1 MPISEA
7 AEFFEPIQAIH
18 RYLQTLVDVG
28 LGYVRLGQSATTLS
42 GGEAQRVKL
51 ATELQRRSQRPLDL
65 RARRADDRPAL
76 RRRPPPARGARAASS
91 TRATRSSSSSTT
103 STSSRAPTGSST
115 SDPRA
120 ARAAGRSS
128 RPAPPSRS
136 PRVEG
141 SHTGAFLAEVLG
153 GAAGGP
159 QGRLSEHGRAR
170 APTVAYKPKPG
181 EIPTNPGVY
190 RFRDADG
197 RVLYVGKAKNLRA
210 RLSNYFAPLHTL
222 HERTRRMVTT
232 AASVEW
238 TVVDSDVDS
247 LQLEYMWIKEFD
259 PPFNVRYR
267 DDKSYPF
274 MAITLADEAPRV
286 IVTRN
291 RRIPG
296 AKYFGPYPKVWAV
309 HDTIDLMIKVFPIRT
324 CSDSSYKKAM
334 ASGRPC
340 FPGQIGRCGGP
351 CSMKVS
357 IEEHRAIVD
366 DFIAFMAGS
375 DQRFAKE
382 LNARM
387 REASAAMDYEAAAT
401 YRDRLQAIDAVLS
414 KSALVLAPDTD
425 ADLFGIAE
433 DELAAAVQHFVIR
446 GGRVR
451 GVRATTIEKELDI
464 SGGDLVDQV
473 LQRTYGNAV
482 GADIPKQVLVPAM
495 PDDAADLEE
504 WLRERRG
511 KSVTIQIAQRGRKAD
526 LMRTATLNA
535 QQALMLHKTRRT
547 SDYLA
552 RTQALT
558 DLQEALGSRRGA
570 AAHRVL
576 RRLAPRRHE
585 RRRLDG
591 RLRGRTSAQGPV
603 PLVRR
608 PRDDRR
614 HRLDLPGAPAAA
626 GLPRPTGGGRARAGR
641 ARRPTARSSPSAAAP
656 RFAYRPQ
663 LLVVDGGKP
672 QVEAAARAL
681 RDAGHE
687 EIALCGIAK
696 RLEEV
701 WLPGEEYPVILPRT
715 SEALYLLQRL
725 RDEAHRFA
733 ITHQRKRRRRD
744 IQSVLAEV
752 PGLGDARIKAL
763 LRHFGSVAG
772 AASTR
777 RPTRSPSC
785 PASARSSPR
794 RSTRTSPVG
803 RLVPTTGVVMTR
815 SSTPRAG
822 RGADRHRHV
831 GRRTL
836 DGRQRARGPRLV
848 RRRQP
853 SAADAQAAARPHRA
867 RGRRRCRG
875 WPSSST
881 CAGATCSPTCPR
893 RCGRCGERRQI
904 RLMFLDASDEVLV
917 RRFEAVRRP
926 HPLQGDGT
934 ILDGIRLERERLA
947 AVRESADVIIDTST
961 YNIHQLATQVTE
973 LFTAERRGAP
983 HAHAAELRIQV
994 RAAARRR
1001 HGRRH
1006 ALPPEPVLERG
1017 ASSAHRRET
1026 PRCGNSCSPSR
1037 APLSSWTRTRPRCA
1051 RCWRATSARTSATR
1065 SSRSAAPVASTARSS
1080 WRVSSPSA
1088 SRLCRASPSASSTA
1102 ISGASDAGGEGLP
1115 PRVGWTVVPEPR

>member
-1 MPISEA
+1 MP
-7 AEFFEPIQAIH
+7 
-18 RYLQTLVDVG
+18 
-28 LGYVRLGQSATTLS
+28 
-42 GGEAQRVKL
+42 
-51 ATELQRRSQRPLDL
+51 RS
-65 RARRADDRPAL
+65 
-76 RRRPPPARGARAASS
+76 
-91 TRATRSSSSSTT
+91 
-103 STSSRAPTGSST
+103 
-115 SDPRA
+115 
-120 ARAAGRSS
+120 
-128 RPAPPSRS
+128 
-136 PRVEG
+136 
-141 SHTGAFLAEVLG
+141 
-153 GAAGGP
+153 
-159 QGRLSEHGRAR
+159 
-170 APTVAYKPKPG
+170 APTVSYKPKPG

-210 RLSNYFAPLHTL
+210 RLSNYFAPLRTL

-238 TVVDSDVDS
+238 TVVASDVDS

-291 RRIPG
+291 RRIKG

-366 DFIAFMAGS
+366 DFVAFMSGG
-375 DQRFAKE
+375 DQRFTRE
-382 LNARM
+382 LTARM
-387 REASAAMDYEAAAT
+387 REASAAMDYEAAAV
-401 YRDRLQAIDAVLS
+401 YRDRLQAIDAVLN
-414 KSALVLAPDTD
+414 KSALVLAADTD

-473 LQRTYGNAV
+473 LQRTYGNAE
-482 GADIPKQVLVPAM
+482 GADIPRQVLVPAM

-504 WLRERRG
+504 WLRGRRG
-511 KSVTIQIAQRGRKAD
+511 KSVTIQIAQRGRKAE
-526 LMRTATLNA
+526 LMRTASLNA

-558 DLQEALGSRRGA
+558 DLQEALGLAEAPLRIECFDVSHLGGTNVVASMVVFEDGLARKDQYRSFKVEETTDDTDSLYQ
-570 AAHRVL
+570 VL
-576 RRLAPRRHE
+576 RRRLAYLDRPEEAEAALDPDVTADGEVVTE
-585 RRRLDG
+585 RRR
-591 RLRGRTSAQGPV
+591 
-603 PLVRR
+603 
-608 PRDDRR
+608 
-614 HRLDLPGAPAAA
+614 
-626 GLPRPTGGGRARAGR
+626 
-641 ARRPTARSSPSAAAP
+641 P

-701 WLPGEEYPVILPRT
+701 WLPGEDFPVILPRT
-715 SEALYLLQRL
+715 SESLYLLQRL

-763 LRHFGSVAG
+763 LRHFGSVA
-772 AASTR
+772 ALRTAS
-777 RPTRSPSC
+777 PEQIAELPG
-785 PASARSSPR
+785 
-794 RSTRTSPVG
+794 VG
-803 RLVPTTGVVMTR
+803 PKL
-815 SSTPRAG
+815 
-822 RGADRHRHV
+822 
-831 GRRTL
+831 
-836 DGRQRARGPRLV
+836 
-848 RRRQP
+848 
-853 SAADAQAAARPHRA
+853 AAA
-867 RGRRRCRG
+867 
-875 WPSSST
+875 
-881 CAGATCSPTCPR
+881 
-893 RCGRCGERRQI
+893 I
-904 RLMFLDASDEVLV
+904 
-917 RRFEAVRRP
+917 
-926 HPLQGDGT
+926 
-934 ILDGIRLERERLA
+934 
-947 AVRESADVIIDTST
+947 
-961 YNIHQLATQVTE
+961 
-973 LFTAERRGAP
+973 
-983 HAHAAELRIQV
+983 HAH
-994 RAAARRR
+994 
-1001 HGRRH
+1001 
-1006 ALPPEPVLERG
+1006 
-1017 ASSAHRRET
+1017 
-1026 PRCGNSCSPSR
+1026 
-1037 APLSSWTRTRPRCA
+1037 LS
-1051 RCWRATSARTSATR
+1051 
-1065 SSRSAAPVASTARSS
+1065 
-1080 WRVSSPSA
+1080 
-1088 SRLCRASPSASSTA
+1088 
-1102 ISGASDAGGEGLP
+1102 GG
-1115 PRVGWTVVPEPR
+1115 